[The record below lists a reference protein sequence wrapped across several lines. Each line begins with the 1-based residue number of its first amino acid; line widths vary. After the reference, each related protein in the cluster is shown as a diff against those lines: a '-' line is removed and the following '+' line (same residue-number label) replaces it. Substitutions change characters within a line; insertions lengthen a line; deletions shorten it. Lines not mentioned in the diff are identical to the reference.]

1 MTKLKPN
8 ILKLFATALI
18 LAGFLVLPYLLNMLA
33 SLPMDGTPDFE
44 SKVRA
49 IVQDE
54 LVKHGLLRPLI
65 EEDVYGQ
72 P

>member
-8 ILKLFATALI
+8 TLKLFSTALI

-33 SLPMDGTPDFE
+33 PLPMDGVPNFE
-44 SKVRA
+44 TKVRV

-54 LVKHGLLRPLI
+54 LIKYGLLVPSTATI
-65 EEDVYGQ
+65 S
-72 P
+72 PK

>member
-8 ILKLFATALI
+8 TLKLFVTALI

-33 SLPMDGTPDFE
+33 PVPMNGTPDFD
-44 SKVRA
+44 SKVRV

-54 LVKHGLLRPLI
+54 LVKHGLLRPSKTT
-65 EEDVYGQ
+65 Y
-72 P
+72 

>member
-1 MTKLKPN
+1 MTKPKPN
-8 ILKLFATALI
+8 TLKLLVTALI

-33 SLPMDGTPDFE
+33 PMPAAGSPEFD
-44 SKVRA
+44 SKVRL

-54 LVKHGLLRPLI
+54 LVKHGLLCPI
-65 EEDVYGQ
+65 KDDVYDI